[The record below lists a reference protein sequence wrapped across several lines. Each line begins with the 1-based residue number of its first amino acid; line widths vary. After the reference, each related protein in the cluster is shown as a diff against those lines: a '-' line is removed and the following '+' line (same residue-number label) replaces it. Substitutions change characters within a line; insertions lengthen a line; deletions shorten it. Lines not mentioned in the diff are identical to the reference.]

1 LNASHPVAQRHHRV
15 IFVDLARA
23 LAVVMMVYGHT
34 VSALLAPQYR
44 VGRWFDVW
52 VFQRGLTSCL
62 FLLLS
67 GFAFSLATTRHWPT
81 HTKLSPAVFRRAR
94 RFLLF
99 IALGY
104 ALHFPVYRFSE
115 LTRVSDERWQ
125 SFLAVDVLQLI
136 GATFLAVQLLVLAVR
151 SRRAFMAVSF
161 LLAIAVIAATPAMWS
176 IDWTSSVALPLAAFL
191 SPSTG
196 SQFPLF
202 PWIAY
207 VLIGAAAGQLYA
219 RWGAAHLSSFANWV
233 LLVPGVVLIVV
244 SLYAGPALFGTGELS
259 WVPAQVLVRL
269 GACFM
274 VLSVV
279 AQASRFIGQL
289 PHVFGAVAQESLV
302 IYFVHLCIVYGSIW
316 NRGLASF
323 YGESLAP
330 IPTVGIVIAL
340 VAAMTLLAWHWNRLK
355 HIRPRSARWVSV
367 AAGVALT
374 AMLI

>member
-1 LNASHPVAQRHHRV
+1 LTPAHPAVQRHHRV

-23 LAVVMMVYGHT
+23 MAVVMMVYGHT

-81 HTKLSPAVFRRAR
+81 HTKLSPAVFKRAR
-94 RFLLF
+94 RFSLF

-104 ALHFPVYRFSE
+104 ALHFPVYRMSE
-115 LTRVSDERWQ
+115 LARVSDERWR

-136 GATFLAVQLLVLAVR
+136 GVTFLGVQLLVLLVR
-151 SRRAFMAVSF
+151 SRRVFMAVSF
-161 LLAIAVIAATPAMWS
+161 LLAMIVIAVTPAMWS
-176 IDWTSSVALPLAAFL
+176 ADWTPSVALPLAAYL

-207 VLIGAAAGQLYA
+207 VLTGAAAGQLYA
-219 RWGAAHLSSFANWV
+219 RWGAAHLSSFANRV
-233 LLVPGVVLIVV
+233 LLAPGVALILV
-244 SLYAGPALFGTGELS
+244 SLYASAALFGTGELS
-259 WVPAQVLVRL
+259 WLPAQVVLRL
-269 GACFM
+269 GACFIA
-274 VLSVV
+274 LSVV
-279 AQASRFIGQL
+279 AHASRFIGQL

-316 NRGLASF
+316 NVGLAHF
-323 YGESLAP
+323 YGEALDP
-330 IPTVGIVIAL
+330 LPTVGVVIAL

-355 HIRPRSARWVSV
+355 HVRPRSARWVSV
-367 AAGVALT
+367 AAGVLLA